1 MDWYE
6 YDDRQSRFRDSREE
20 LRDFEDRY
28 YSPDKVYDRQ
38 GKGFDG
44 RLRQF
49 GDYDDGEVHQW
60 RGDGKKYKVERRD
73 GGGDVRRVEIQQ
85 KQIADKH
92 TTQPRAAV
100 HPDLEQSE
108 GLQLKRFV
116 TFYFTNFP
124 AQLSNFYLRKGFEV
138 CGMLEEVVVPSKRN
152 ANGEVYG
159 FVRFANV
166 CNVSKL
172 LKAVND
178 VSFGQFRIRAKVAR
192 FDRSVAKVSVRESE
206 GEGVEVEGKGKKVV
220 GEGGKKM
227 SLVEGEKRVSGVVGK
242 GKLEEVAVDV
252 GRKNVEEVRVGEV
265 RVRLD
270 KGKLVNVRR
279 IEAATKGGGIEV
291 SEKSKKVT
299 KGKAPIEQ
307 QPSIQ
312 KMLRKYTSHGDDVK
326 WARGGFMASVI
337 QGKAISIVQSWIE
350 DAGFANLDVRSL
362 GADRVFIRSSSDVE
376 VSTVLEGASEFSN
389 FVRWDKNIVPF
400 QRVEFIS

>member
-178 VSFGQFRIRAKVAR
+178 VCFGQFHVRAKVAR
-192 FDRSVAKVSVRESE
+192 FDRSVVKVSVRDSE
-206 GEGVEVEGKGKKVV
+206 GVADEVEGKKGV

-227 SLVEGEKRVSGVVGK
+227 SLVEGDKRVSRVVGK
-242 GKLEEVAVDV
+242 GKLEVAAVDE
-252 GRKNVEEVRVGEV
+252 GRKKAEEVRVGEV

-279 IEAATKGGGIEV
+279 VEAATKGG
-291 SEKSKKVT
+291 
-299 KGKAPIEQ
+299 
-307 QPSIQ
+307 
-312 KMLRKYTSHGDDVK
+312 
-326 WARGGFMASVI
+326 
-337 QGKAISIVQSWIE
+337 
-350 DAGFANLDVRSL
+350 
-362 GADRVFIRSSSDVE
+362 
-376 VSTVLEGASEFSN
+376 
-389 FVRWDKNIVPF
+389 
-400 QRVEFIS
+400 